1 MWKTRI
7 GGVHGQSVGL
17 LYRDEYTTSL
27 RTHLTYI
34 IPVKLIT
41 NSQSIINYRQ
51 GSIK

>member
-7 GGVHGQSVGL
+7 GGVHGESLGV
-17 LYRDEYTTSL
+17 LYRDEYVASL
-27 RTHLTYI
+27 RAHLTYI

-51 GSIK
+51 GRIK